1 VPDDDA
7 AFKIRV
13 SDDDTAFKIRVS
25 DDDATFRYITMQTRC
40 PSQKFLGKKR
50 NFLSKGPQS
59 GTIVPVKQVK

>member
-40 PSQKFLGKKR
+40 PSQNCSGEKKR
-50 NFLSKGPQS
+50 NFRRGHKAEQ
-59 GTIVPVKQVK
+59 